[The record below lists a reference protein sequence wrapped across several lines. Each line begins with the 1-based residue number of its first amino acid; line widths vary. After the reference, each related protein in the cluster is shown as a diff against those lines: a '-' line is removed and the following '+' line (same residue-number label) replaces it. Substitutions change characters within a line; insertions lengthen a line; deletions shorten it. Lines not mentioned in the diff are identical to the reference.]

1 MTTCIAILPCGEA
14 RAVYDDRFPF
24 RKAFPQT
31 IPRRA
36 SQIEVIEEGSRRGEF
51 CVSFALLAAQTGNPA
66 HTVCLAETFESYDA
80 ARRAEVAW
88 LMENYVAQA

>member
-1 MTTCIAILPCGEA
+1 MNRISISPTGEV

-36 SQIEVIEEGSRRGEF
+36 SQIEVVEAGSRRGEF
-51 CVSFALLAAQTGNPA
+51 CVSFALLAIQTGEA
-66 HTVCLAETFESYDA
+66 SHAVCLVSTFESYDD

-88 LMENYVAQA
+88 LEDNFL